1 MANEQLIIGM
11 PAGSLADPNRGG
23 NMVNLLR
30 DAGFPTKGYDKGGPT
45 SFPLTSFIVGWDG
58 RPQEFGSQLA
68 VGDIDIA
75 IAGDDWIRE
84 RILECHYEFGQEI
97 ELTRVLSLERGS
109 VRLVI
114 IAPPD
119 AGDRP
124 WKEWFTA
131 LLREKPLVTMVAEMP
146 YLALE
151 WFQAQIQEL
160 GFAESH
166 SEFSVQKFR
175 TPPRIERGIVIYETW
190 GKTEAKVTHGSVD
203 FGLEITQ
210 SGGAIRNYGLRIL
223 TEVLQSETGIYVSP
237 TLREN
242 PVKYDLAR
250 MFLLNLYGAIYAED
264 KVMLLFNTKKENK
277 GDIREYLEKNR
288 LFADEPTINEGENFT
303 EFNVQMNASSKELPL
318 AKARY
323 ELAKLGATNI
333 ETVPLDSSI
342 PGLHVLDF

>member
-1 MANEQLIIGM
+1 MADEQLIIGM

-23 NMVNLLR
+23 NLVNLLR

-45 SFPLTSFIVGWDG
+45 NFPLTSFIVGWDG

-84 RILECHYEFGQEI
+84 RVLESHYEFGQEI

-109 VRLVI
+109 VRLVV

-119 AGDRP
+119 SGDRP
-124 WKEWFTA
+124 WKEWFEA

-151 WFQAQIQEL
+151 WFQAQIKEL

-166 SEFSVQKFR
+166 SGFSVQKFR
-175 TPPRIERGIVIYETW
+175 TPPRIDRGIVIYETW
-190 GKTEAKVTHGSVD
+190 GKTEAKVTHGAVD

-210 SGGAIRNYGLRIL
+210 SGGAIRNYGLCIL
-223 TEVLQSETGIYVSP
+223 TEVLESETGIYVSP
-237 TLREN
+237 ALRTN
-242 PVKYDLAR
+242 AVKYDLAR

-264 KVMLLFNTKKENK
+264 KVMLLFNTKKENS
-277 GDIREYLEKNR
+277 GAIRGYLEKNR
-288 LFADEPTINEGENFT
+288 LFADEPTINEGEKFT

>member
-1 MANEQLIIGM
+1 MADEQLIIGM

-45 SFPLTSFIVGWDG
+45 RFPLTSFIVGWDG

-84 RILECHYEFGQEI
+84 RILESHYEFSQEI

-119 AGDRP
+119 SGDRP

-146 YLALE
+146 YIALE
-151 WFQAQIQEL
+151 WFQDQIKEL
-160 GFAESH
+160 DFAESH
-166 SEFSVQKFR
+166 SGFSVQKFR

>member
-1 MANEQLIIGM
+1 MADEQLIIGM

-23 NMVNLLR
+23 NMVNLLQ

-45 SFPLTSFIVGWDG
+45 SFPLTSFLVGWDG

-68 VGDIDIA
+68 IGEIDIA

-84 RILECHYEFGQEI
+84 RILEAHYEFGQEI
-97 ELTRVLSLERGS
+97 ELRRVLSLERGS
-109 VRLVI
+109 VRLVV

-119 AGDRP
+119 SGDRP
-124 WKEWFTA
+124 WKDWFTA

-151 WFQAQIQEL
+151 WFQTQIQEL
-160 GFAESH
+160 GFADSH
-166 SEFSVQKFR
+166 SEFSVQKFQ

-190 GKTEAKVTHGSVD
+190 GKTEAKVTHGAVD

-223 TEVLQSETGIYVSP
+223 TDVVESETGIYVSP
-237 TLREN
+237 ALREN
-242 PVKYDLAR
+242 AAKYDLAR

-264 KVMLLFNTKKENK
+264 KVMLLFNTEKKNS
-277 GDIREYLEKNR
+277 GAIRQYLEKNR